1 MSKRWD
7 AVREACGKA
16 IADMGYELAEIEYL
30 KEPDTGWVLTFYIHK
45 AGGVNLQDC
54 EAVSRTIEPIVDE
67 LDPSDD
73 AYYLSVSSLGLDRP
87 FKKTRD
93 FERYIGE
100 EIELRF
106 YVPVDLAQLA
116 LGEAKDENQSK
127 KAKKKKKTKELHGI
141 LRAAAEDHIDIEIDG
156 AVYAIARDSL
166 ALARPYLK
174 W

>member
-7 AVREACGKA
+7 AVRAACEQVIG
-16 IADMGYELAEIEYL
+16 DMGYELAEMEYM

-45 AGGVNLQDC
+45 PGGVSLSDC
-54 EAVSRTIEPIVDE
+54 EAVSRAIEPIVDE

-73 AYYLSVSSLGLDRP
+73 AFFLSVSSLGLDRP

-93 FERYIGE
+93 FERYLGE
-100 EIELRF
+100 EVELRF
-106 YVPVDLAQLA
+106 YVPVELGQLR
-116 LGEAKDENQSK
+116 LGEPAEPTGS
-127 KAKKKKKTKELHGI
+127 KKKKKSKTKEFHGV
-141 LRAAAEDHIDIEIDG
+141 LRGVNDHNIDIEIDG
-156 AVYAIARDSL
+156 AVYAIERESL